1 MQDDIEELKKEN
13 KNSIKIKSPE
23 ESLKIKISEESA
35 EIKSLKK
42 DENTTDWYD
51 KNNFKKI
58 LAIADSKKFSHKNKI
73 GNFKYNDINN
83 LINNIRNNTIS
94 KILAKKI

>member
-58 LAIADSKKFSHKNKI
+58 LAIADSKKFSHKYKI
-73 GNFKYNDINN
+73 SNFKYNVVNN
-83 LINNIRNNTIS
+83 LINNIRNNTIRE
-94 KILAKKI
+94 ILAKKI